1 VKFDVKR
8 GGIFK
13 FLLRE
18 NRDVFYALLFESDPN
33 HTNELFT
40 TEAEK
45 DF

>member
-1 VKFDVKR
+1 MKFDVKR

-18 NRDVFYALLFESDPN
+18 NRDVFYALLFESNPD
-33 HTNELFT
+33 HTIEIFT